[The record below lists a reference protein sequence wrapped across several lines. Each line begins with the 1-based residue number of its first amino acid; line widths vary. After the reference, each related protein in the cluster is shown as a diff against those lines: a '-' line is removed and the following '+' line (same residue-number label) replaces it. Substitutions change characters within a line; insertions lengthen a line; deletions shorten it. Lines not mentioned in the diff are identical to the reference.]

1 MGGFCK
7 PLLLRLDGLHLSGKV
22 VGLHEVERKH
32 APLPAILH
40 FIFLSCAVLLQ
51 LHLRVYHTSCPKAFA
66 LDDFESLRNARP
78 LVGKELISFVAVY
91 QRHMGKTLENVRCDA
106 FFFFGDADGL
116 HLLNKFVLEETVK
129 FSKGCLVAL
138 MKVQH
143 GRMCADGGFQIF
155 HLQLRVGSVGLRKE
169 GSF

>member
-1 MGGFCK
+1 MGGFCE
-7 PLLLRLDGLHLSGKV
+7 PLLLRFDGLHLSGKV

-32 APLPAILH
+32 ATLPAILH

-78 LVGKELISFVAVY
+78 LVGKELISFVAIY
-91 QRHMGKTLENVRCDA
+91 QRHMGKTLENVCCDA

-116 HLLNKFVLEETVK
+116 HLLNKFVLEETVE